1 MGYKLGFLLSLVFI
15 VQLFIIAGD
24 ITSIQIIYTNLD
36 AVSVTAG
43 YSISKYGEIT
53 QSVVLLVENQANAH
67 IEALT
72 YEAPS
77 YGSIFEY
84 RIYTTYQPMIISS
97 EPMEISI
104 SRSVVIGYIG

>member
-1 MGYKLGFLLSLVFI
+1 MGYKLGFLLSLIFV

-43 YSISKYGEIT
+43 QAISKYGEIT
-53 QSVVLLVENQANAH
+53 DSVVRLVENEAKAH
-67 IEALT
+67 IEAVT
-72 YEAPS
+72 VDTPTF
-77 YGSIFEY
+77 GSLFEY
-84 RIYTTYQPMIISS
+84 RIYTTYNPYIIST

-104 SRSVVIGYIG
+104 SRSVVIGYIS